1 MCASQD
7 CETKTHLK
15 RRGRGHQRFPHASPT
30 APHPQFLHPRPQFSG
45 TPLGAGS
52 SHGRRAAVCG
62 AGRPHPRARAR
73 GGGRGASFLPRPL
86 VHAGGFPES
95 ARTPY
100 SPLTLHQPPL
110 SRTPST
116 AQQPRVPGVPLRHRR
131 AACTPSGGEAWPP
144 SRDPLRLTTGAAH
157 THRGLRPT
165 QAWLLPGAAP
175 AQRHLLRTL
184 TQPLGPPGAGSASR
198 FAASHLPVRA
208 RCRGHNHNHS
218 DVPRAPAEQRL
229 LSRSPGRSPRAGA
242 RCICKETAA
251 HWPEGGGACGARPI
265 KCRPGERGAGGRGG
279 ARLLRVIPRSCR
291 RLDPVGALA
300 GRGWSPWGGE
310 RRDGLAATRAAEGSG
325 AGGVAREDWR
335 RPWCPRVRTAKPA
348 FTAAMHKSQ

>member
-1 MCASQD
+1 MHPSSRARLSTPAVSPNPRGRPTRHSPSTNPRFPEPPPRPSNPASQ
-7 CETKTHLK
+7 ESPSGT
-15 RRGRGHQRFPHASPT
+15 GEPHA
-30 APHPQFLHPRPQFSG
+30 
-45 TPLGAGS
+45 
-52 SHGRRAAVCG
+52 RRVG
-62 AGRPHPRARAR
+62 
-73 GGGRGASFLPRPL
+73 
-86 VHAGGFPES
+86 E
-95 ARTPY
+95 
-100 SPLTLHQPPL
+100 
-110 SRTPST
+110 
-116 AQQPRVPGVPLRHRR
+116 
-131 AACTPSGGEAWPP
+131 EAWPP

-229 LSRSPGRSPRAGA
+229 LSRSPGRAPRAGA
-242 RCICKETAA
+242 RCICKKTAA

-279 ARLLRVIPRSCR
+279 ARLLRVIPRSRR

-310 RRDGLAATRAAEGSG
+310 RRDGLAATAAAEGSG